1 MDTANC
7 LTVAPVMMRRIGLVA
22 LVALV
27 ACAGGCGPAAP
38 KERKLKIAGIVF
50 QDDQFMRLVLFGMK
64 SAAEQAGAEFMQGCS
79 YNKPDKEI
87 ELISTYTARGVDA
100 IVITPISAKASVAA
114 LKLAHEKGIKV
125 VTFNT
130 KVDSDIPLAH
140 VECSNAS
147 MGRQTGQAAR
157 RYIERRLGGKAKVA
171 ILAFKSQLPEQS
183 DDRVLSFKSQLA
195 DLPGV
200 EFVAEQDAWLADA
213 AVRKAGDI
221 LTAHPDANVIFA
233 ANEGGC
239 VGAVLAVKNAG
250 RAGRVGVFGIGASEQ
265 LDGFLLSGDDIL
277 QAVTDASPIET
288 GTLCVER
295 VLQSVR
301 GEPMEKSTALPG
313 ELVSRENPAHVGEFD
328 AQLKAAMSRGNL

>member
-1 MDTANC
+1 MW
-7 LTVAPVMMRRIGLVA
+7 RRCISVVA
-22 LVALV
+22 LVTLV
-27 ACAGGCGPAAP
+27 ACDAGCGPAAP
-38 KERKLKIAGIVF
+38 KEKKLRIAGIIF
-50 QDDQFMRLVLFGMK
+50 QDDQFMRLVAFGMK
-64 SAAEQAGAEFMQGCS
+64 SAAEKAGAEFLQGCS

-87 ELISTYTARGVDA
+87 ELIRTYTSRGVDA
-100 IVITPISAKASVAA
+100 IVITPISARASVAA

-140 VECSNAS
+140 VECSNES

-157 RYIERRLGGKAKVA
+157 RYIERKLGGQARVA
-171 ILAFKSQLPEQS
+171 ILAFKSQLAESS
-183 DDRVLSFKSQLA
+183 DARVNSFRRELA

-200 EFVAEQDAWLADA
+200 QFVAEQDAWLADA
-213 AVRKAGDI
+213 AVKKAGDI
-221 LTAHPDANVIFA
+221 LTAHPEANVIFA

-250 RAGRVGVFGIGASEQ
+250 RAGQVGVFGIGASEQ
-265 LDGFLLSGDDIL
+265 LDAFLLSDDDIL

-295 VLQSVR
+295 VLQAIR
-301 GEPMEKSTALPG
+301 GEPLEKATALPG
-313 ELVSRENPAHVGEFD
+313 VLLSREDPAFVRQFD
-328 AQLKAAMSRGNL
+328 AQLKAAVARGGS